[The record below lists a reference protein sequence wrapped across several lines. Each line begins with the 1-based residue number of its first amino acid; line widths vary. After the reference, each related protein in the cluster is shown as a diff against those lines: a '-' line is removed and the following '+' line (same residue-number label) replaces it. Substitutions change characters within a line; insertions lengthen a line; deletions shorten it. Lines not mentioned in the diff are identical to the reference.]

1 MVGRWSN
8 ESGSPLALD
17 AERMRRLGY
26 RTVDM
31 LVDRL
36 TGDPGAVVRSA
47 PPEQLLERLARPA
60 PAGPC
65 SFDELLDQL
74 ERDVLPYVARIS
86 HPGYLA
92 FVPGEGTWPG
102 ALGDLVS
109 SALNVDTCWWLG
121 ASGPAA
127 LELVVLDWIRE
138 WVGYPRE
145 ARGVLT
151 SGGSASNLTAMACA
165 REALLG
171 PMDTTAVAYLSDQA
185 HASLA
190 KGARALGFRP
200 DQVRVLGVRPR
211 SAVCGWMRWRR
222 RSPPTSAGPAA
233 ADGGRQRGHHRSRRD
248 RSVSRAGDVLPAP
261 AACGCTW
268 TAPTAASPA

>member
-1 MVGRWSN
+1 M
-8 ESGSPLALD
+8 EHDPGSPLSLD

-31 LVDRL
+31 LVERL
-36 TGDPGAVVRSA
+36 AGDPGAVVRSA

-60 PAGPC
+60 PAGPS
-65 SFDELLDQL
+65 SFDDLLDQL

-102 ALGDLVS
+102 ALGDFIS

-138 WVGYPRE
+138 WIGYPRD

-171 PMDTTAVAYLSDQA
+171 PMDASAIAYLSDQA

-200 DQVRVLGVRPR
+200 DQVRVLA
-211 SAVCGWMRWRR
+211 SD
-222 RSPPTSAGPAA
+222 SAGRLRVDALQAA
-233 ADGGRQRGHHRSRRD
+233 VGAPPRRAGGRGLWLD
-248 RSVSRAGDVLPAP
+248 TPPPPARPP
-261 AACGCTW
+261 AD
-268 TAPTAASPA
+268 P